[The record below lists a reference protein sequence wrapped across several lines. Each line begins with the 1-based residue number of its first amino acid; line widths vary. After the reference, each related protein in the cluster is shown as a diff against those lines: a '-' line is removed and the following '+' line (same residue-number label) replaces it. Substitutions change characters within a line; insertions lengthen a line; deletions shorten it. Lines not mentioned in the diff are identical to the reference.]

1 MSAHI
6 SQLAYKKAFFFS
18 SINQPLLLAV
28 LPQYL
33 WVVRTQASR
42 EIEIDITIPRNEP
55 SVGRVLKC
63 PGGKKEK
70 EIVLQTIK
78 QDFILL
84 AWSRAHTLL
93 TWVLL

>member
-42 EIEIDITIPRNEP
+42 EIEIDITIPGNEP

-63 PGGKKEK
+63 PGGKKRKRDCPADNKAGLYFTYLHGAEH
-70 EIVLQTIK
+70 
-78 QDFILL
+78 ILY
-84 AWSRAHTLL
+84 
-93 TWVLL
+93 

>member
-1 MSAHI
+1 MPAHI
-6 SQLAYKKAFFFS
+6 SQLAYKKGFFS
-18 SINQPLLLAV
+18 SINQPLLVAV

-42 EIEIDITIPRNEP
+42 EIEIDIAIPRNEP
-55 SVGRVLKC
+55 SVGRALKC
-63 PGGKKEK
+63 PGGKKGK

-84 AWSRAHTLL
+84 TWSRAHTLL
-93 TWVLL
+93 PWVLL